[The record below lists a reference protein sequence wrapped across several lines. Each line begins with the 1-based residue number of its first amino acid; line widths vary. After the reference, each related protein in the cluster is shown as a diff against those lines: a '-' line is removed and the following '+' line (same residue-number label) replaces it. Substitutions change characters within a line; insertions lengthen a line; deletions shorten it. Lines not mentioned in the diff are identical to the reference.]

1 MTEELSKTQRL
12 KEITSILRQ
21 HSFISNFYHQTN
33 PDEILATFQEL
44 GPTFIKLGQML
55 STRPDLVSPEY
66 ITALRTLQDKVPADD
81 YQTVAQIFQTETGKS
96 IDEVFKTFEHQPF
109 ASASVGQCH
118 YATLPDD
125 TKVVVKIQHPAVS
138 QLIKVDLA
146 LFKKAIKLLKYIP
159 GDLSVVNLDAVVD
172 QLSASL
178 LSEVNTLQEA
188 KNGVEFYNLNNGDGI
203 IQVPRVYLKYCHQKI
218 LVNEA
223 MKGKSIKH
231 LISQPLPEDQEQ
243 EQQLKDIQSQ
253 IAQILVKNF
262 IKQVFVDHFFHADPH
277 PGNILFYQ
285 VDSDNPYMATDHEY
299 TKQFGDLTIHFSSQR
314 QLPNYRLVY
323 LDFGMM
329 GTLTSAMADD
339 IAQIIIALTS
349 KDNYRISRAVLNV
362 CNRTDEVD
370 EQKFIREFSQF
381 VRPYLNTQL
390 ANINIPQML
399 YAITELCR
407 NNHLQLKPEVTLLFK
422 AFGTLEGT
430 IAKLDPSLSMMEV
443 AKPFAKDYFK
453 RHFNW
458 KDVVTTHLG
467 STYNNLE
474 AAARLPEKLERTMD
488 QVATGDTKINLH
500 YIGQKR
506 VLAKFDQLLNRL
518 LVVIMLAS
526 LILSSSILVVGSRD
540 RFIYRL
546 GTAGWIIAI
555 VVSIALVISSLRKK
569 WKHYVNE

>member
-146 LFKKAIKLLKYIP
+146 LFKKAIKLLKYVP
-159 GDLSVVNLDAVVD
+159 GDLSVVDLDAVVD

-243 EQQLKDIQSQ
+243 AQQLKDIQSQ
-253 IAQILVKNF
+253 VAQILVKNF

-285 VDSDNPYMATDHEY
+285 VDTDHPAMATNHEY
-299 TKQFGDLTIHFSSQR
+299 TKQYGDLTIHFSSQH

-381 VRPYLNTQL
+381 VRPYLNAQL

-399 YAITELCR
+399 YEITQLCH

-467 STYNNLE
+467 SAYNNLE
-474 AAARLPEKLERTMD
+474 AAARLPEKIERTMD
-488 QVATGDTKINLH
+488 QIATGDTKINLH

-506 VLAKFDQLLNRL
+506 VLAKLDQLLNRL

-569 WKHYVNE
+569 WKH

>member
-1 MTEELSKTQRL
+1 
-12 KEITSILRQ
+12 
-21 HSFISNFYHQTN
+21 
-33 PDEILATFQEL
+33 
-44 GPTFIKLGQML
+44 ML

-81 YQTVAQIFQTETGKS
+81 YQTVSQIFQTETGKS
-96 IDEVFKTFEHQPF
+96 IDEVFKTFEDQPF

-138 QLIKVDLA
+138 RLIKVDLA
-146 LFKKAIKLLKYIP
+146 LFKKAIKLLKYVP
-159 GDLSVVNLDAVVD
+159 GDLSVVDLDAVVD

-188 KNGVEFYNLNNGDGI
+188 KNGVEFYDLNNGDDI

-243 EQQLKDIQSQ
+243 AQQLKDIQSQ
-253 IAQILVKNF
+253 VAQILVKNF

-285 VDSDNPYMATDHEY
+285 VDSDNPSMATDHEY

-314 QLPNYRLVY
+314 QLPDYRLVY

-362 CNRTDEVD
+362 CNRTGEVD

-399 YAITELCR
+399 YAITQLCR

-430 IAKLDPSLSMMEV
+430 IAKLDPSLSMMDV

-474 AAARLPEKLERTMD
+474 AAARLPEKMERTMD

-506 VLAKFDQLLNRL
+506 VLAKLDQLLNRL

-569 WKHYVNE
+569 WKH

>member
-44 GPTFIKLGQML
+44 GTTFIKLGQML

-81 YQTVAQIFQTETGKS
+81 YQTVAQIFRTETGKS
-96 IDEVFKTFEHQPF
+96 LDEVFKTFEHQPF

-146 LFKKAIKLLKYIP
+146 LFKKAIKLLKYVP
-159 GDLSVVNLDAVVD
+159 GDLSVVDLDAVLD

-203 IQVPRVYLKYCHQKI
+203 IQVPRVYLKYCHQKV

-223 MKGKSIKH
+223 MKGKSIKN

-243 EQQLKDIQSQ
+243 AQQLKDMQSQ
-253 IAQILVKNF
+253 VAQILVKNF

-285 VDSDNPYMATDHEY
+285 VDSDKPSMATNHEY

-314 QLPNYRLVY
+314 QLPDYRLVY

-370 EQKFIREFSQF
+370 EQKFICEFSQF
-381 VRPYLNTQL
+381 VRPYLNAQL
-390 ANINIPQML
+390 ASINIPQML
-399 YAITELCR
+399 YAITQLCH
-407 NNHLQLKPEVTLLFK
+407 NNHLQLKPE
-422 AFGTLEGT
+422 
-430 IAKLDPSLSMMEV
+430 
-443 AKPFAKDYFK
+443 
-453 RHFNW
+453 
-458 KDVVTTHLG
+458 DVVTTHLG
-467 STYNNLE
+467 SAYNNLE
-474 AAARLPEKLERTMD
+474 AAARLPEKMERTMD
-488 QVATGDTKINLH
+488 QIATGDTKINLH

-506 VLAKFDQLLNRL
+506 VLAKLDQLLNRL

-569 WKHYVNE
+569 WKH

>member
-1 MTEELSKTQRL
+1 MTKEISKTQRL
-12 KEITSILRQ
+12 KEITKILRE

-66 ITALRTLQDKVPADD
+66 ITALRTLQDDVPADD
-81 YQTVAQIFQTETGKS
+81 YETVAQIFQSETGQT

-138 QLIKVDLA
+138 KLIKVDLA
-146 LFKKAIKLLKYIP
+146 LFKRAISLLKYVP
-159 GDLSVVNLDAVVD
+159 GDLSVVDLDAVVN
-172 QLSASL
+172 QLSTSL
-178 LSEVNTLQEA
+178 LSEVNTLKEA
-188 KNGVEFYNLNNGDGI
+188 QNGVKFYNLNNGNGI
-203 IQVPRVYLKYCHQKI
+203 IQVPLVYMKYCHPKV

-223 MKGKSIKH
+223 VKGQSIKH
-231 LISQPLPEDQEQ
+231 LMNQPLSKDPTQA
-243 EQQLKDIQSQ
+243 QQTKEMQSH
-253 IAQILVKNF
+253 IAQVLVKNF

-277 PGNILFYQ
+277 PGNILYYQ
-285 VDSDNPYMATDHEY
+285 LDASQQSTVTDHEY
-299 TKQFGDLTIHFSSQR
+299 TKSFGDLTVHFSSDVT
-314 QLPNYRLVY
+314 LPNYRLVY

-329 GTLTSAMADD
+329 GTLTTAMADD

-381 VRPYLNTQL
+381 IRPYLNAQL
-390 ANINIPQML
+390 ADIDIPQML
-399 YAITELCR
+399 YSITQLCR

-430 IAKLDPSLSMMEV
+430 IAKLDPSLSMMAV
-443 AKPFAKDYFK
+443 AKPFTQDYFK
-453 RHFNW
+453 RHFSWQEALTN
-458 KDVVTTHLG
+458 HLG

-474 AAARLPEKLERTMD
+474 AAARLPEKIERTMD
-488 QVATGDTKINLH
+488 QIAMGDTKINLH

-506 VLAKFDQLLNRL
+506 VLAKLDHLLNRL
-518 LVVIMLAS
+518 MVVIMLAS

-540 RFIYRL
+540 HFIYQL
-546 GTAGWIIAI
+546 GTIGWIVAI
-555 VVSIALVISSLRKK
+555 VVSLLLVISSIRKK
-569 WKHYVNE
+569 WPK

>member
-1 MTEELSKTQRL
+1 
-12 KEITSILRQ
+12 
-21 HSFISNFYHQTN
+21 
-33 PDEILATFQEL
+33 
-44 GPTFIKLGQML
+44 
-55 STRPDLVSPEY
+55 
-66 ITALRTLQDKVPADD
+66 
-81 YQTVAQIFQTETGKS
+81 
-96 IDEVFKTFEHQPF
+96 
-109 ASASVGQCH
+109 
-118 YATLPDD
+118 
-125 TKVVVKIQHPAVS
+125 
-138 QLIKVDLA
+138 
-146 LFKKAIKLLKYIP
+146 
-159 GDLSVVNLDAVVD
+159 
-172 QLSASL
+172 
-178 LSEVNTLQEA
+178 
-188 KNGVEFYNLNNGDGI
+188 
-203 IQVPRVYLKYCHQKI
+203 
-218 LVNEA
+218 
-223 MKGKSIKH
+223 
-231 LISQPLPEDQEQ
+231 
-243 EQQLKDIQSQ
+243 
-253 IAQILVKNF
+253 
-262 IKQVFVDHFFHADPH
+262 
-277 PGNILFYQ
+277 
-285 VDSDNPYMATDHEY
+285 MATDHEY

-314 QLPNYRLVY
+314 QLPDYRLVY

-362 CNRTDEVD
+362 CNRTGEVD

-399 YAITELCR
+399 YAITQLCR

-430 IAKLDPSLSMMEV
+430 IAKLDPSLSMMDV

-474 AAARLPEKLERTMD
+474 AAARLPEKMERTMD

-506 VLAKFDQLLNRL
+506 VLAKLDQLLNRL

-569 WKHYVNE
+569 WKH